1 MKVTA
6 KVDFTNL
13 LGVEARLKN
22 MRRVFQ
28 AIGEKAKASIVRNF
42 EEQGRPAKWK
52 PLSEATLL
60 GGAGYGG
67 QRFTVKGSS
76 TKGFERH
83 LQGKQILITRG
94 SLRNSISSEATNDHV
109 VVGSNLPYAAIHNF
123 GGEAGRKS
131 ARVFIPARPY
141 VMLQDEDRAEMN
153 DMLRRWVAV
162 GA

>member
-1 MKVTA
+1 MKITA
-6 KVDFTNL
+6 KVDLANL
-13 LGVEARLKN
+13 MGVEQRLKN
-22 MRRVFQ
+22 LKHFFQ
-28 AIGEKAKASIVRNF
+28 AVGELAKASIVRNF
-42 EEQGRPAKWK
+42 EEQGRPTKWK

-67 QRFTVKGSS
+67 QRFTLKGSS
-76 TKGFERH
+76 TKGYERH

-94 SLRNSISSEATNDHV
+94 QLRNSINSAATNEHA
-109 VVGSNLPYAAIHNF
+109 VVGSNLVYAAIHNF

-141 VMLQDEDRAEMN
+141 VVLQDEDRVEMHV
-153 DMLRRWVAV
+153 MLRRWVAV